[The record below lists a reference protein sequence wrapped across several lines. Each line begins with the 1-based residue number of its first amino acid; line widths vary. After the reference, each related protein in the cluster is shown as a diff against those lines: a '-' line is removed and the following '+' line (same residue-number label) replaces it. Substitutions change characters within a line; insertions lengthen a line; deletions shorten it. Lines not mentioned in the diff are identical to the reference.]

1 MYAWQTV
8 THVTGTSETARDV
21 DILNMDRI
29 EILQPKEHN
38 SSAYDHLQRCISL
51 PSRRIILDEVVRK
64 KTDYLE
70 IVRIEKNLQNDYRV
84 FSIDS
89 NCKIS
94 KENKD
99 T

>member
-1 MYAWQTV
+1 M
-8 THVTGTSETARDV
+8 THVTGTSETAKDV
-21 DILNMDRI
+21 DILNMGELRT
-29 EILQPKEHN
+29 LQPKEHN

-64 KTDYLE
+64 KNDYLE